1 MASLRLEKSKQRGQV
16 VTNFIQNTNN
26 VMPNQSPDQLRNDE
40 IEGRYSNYF
49 LVGHN
54 AFEFVIDFGQMYTG
68 MQECIHTRII
78 TTPTYAKELLKTLRE
93 ALDEYERQFGGA

>member
-1 MASLRLEKSKQRGQV
+1 VSPRSGERTETSTVSVRLC
-16 VTNFIQNTNN
+16 TANN
-26 VMPNQSPDQLRNDE
+26 VMPNQSPDQIRNDE

-78 TTPTYAKELLKTLRE
+78 TTPAYAKELLKTLRE
-93 ALDEYERQFGGA
+93 SLDQYERQFGGA